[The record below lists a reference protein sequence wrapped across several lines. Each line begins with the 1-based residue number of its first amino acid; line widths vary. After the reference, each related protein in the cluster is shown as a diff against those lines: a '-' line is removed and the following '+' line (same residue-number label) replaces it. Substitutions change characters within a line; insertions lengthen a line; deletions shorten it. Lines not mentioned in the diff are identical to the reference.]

1 MCVQRRRRH
10 CHFDRKCA
18 SPTDCLPSDNAV
30 AMLEPLRSAH
40 EVLSSEARL
49 RSSYAA
55 PSDNGL
61 KEVTTRGL
69 YARETNRTQPI
80 TQEEKTT
87 CSGGIAQRLEALRK
101 SGEDWQ
107 KRVDKSKQDIT
118 TSDIGASS
126 PVSVLRKDAKIIEVQ
141 KSPSIGDRKSW
152 LESSSESWRQRVQE
166 SDASQFTVAGKMGIS
181 ESAAQLSDRKKKT
194 PKQEKFSAAASSKA
208 EVLRRI
214 HQQGTPVLPAIFKS
228 KSMPNAA
235 EELSRLKAEE
245 EERPRILIP
254 KADNE
259 TFTSF
264 FESVLPSSKDDKLD
278 ISEAAFDAI
287 VSDNVKLGQRKQIS
301 VRRKRQTK
309 GNPLKKLASRTDIQT
324 EYVEVRT
331 DVAEKELKRMNIE
344 KLAKSSDLALSALA
358 GLASTEDFRRVQ
370 LKKSDDTNSLLPNRD
385 LILIQVKGRRHV
397 QTRLVEPSVSSLNH
411 GDVFVL
417 VTPSTVYCWIGRH
430 SNVIERAKATDVAQS
445 IQSKKDLLFKG
456 TSEVKIID
464 DEKEDNS
471 KEAQAFFKLLG
482 GTADDCNPAGDPG
495 EDLWF
500 EAAVVDT
507 NMVYTVEGDALVPYD
522 KYWGMQ
528 PRVEMLQPD
537 KAYVF
542 NFGSEVYVWLG
553 KLVPSE
559 MRDLSVRL
567 AEEQC
572 KAGFNYSD
580 CDINPLFP
588 RAGPEEQKSMAS
600 DVRPNW
606 TLFAKVNQHM
616 EPVLFKE
623 KFLDWPDDAKLI
635 RVKNKA
641 QEDSKAESL
650 DSELKPCDAKE
661 LLERRPNEPDLELS
675 GSHLGRGLEYYDS
688 LERRQYYINTLAIK
702 VWHIT
707 EYEHRT
713 LPESSYGQFYSGDT
727 YVVRWQYAV
736 SQTGRHLSGQRSRH
750 VAAGRERCAYFF
762 WHGRDSTVTE
772 KGACALLTVELDE
785 ERGPHVRVLQG
796 REPPC
801 FLNLFKGKMVVYN
814 GKRQEEAVDSGDWHM
829 FVVRGECPLEAALV
843 ETPVGVQN
851 LRSRGSFLVLSRS
864 TGRMYLWHGTKC
876 SPHSLEVAQAA
887 AKAIVEETP
896 TEMAI
901 AKDVE
906 LKLTEVREGAE
917 ERGFW
922 DAFGGDKKKK
932 QHLFV
937 SLLDSTLDFDFTP
950 RLFHMTLVS
959 GTFEA
964 NEVFC
969 PFQKTDVP
977 CAYPFLQSDLYNAP
991 QPAVF
996 FLDNRHEM
1004 YIWQGWWPANDSET
1018 GLPRIPNS
1026 SEKVRWN
1033 TTRRLAMETALH
1045 YSQETNPSDPP
1056 KVYLVFA
1063 GLEPVEFTCLFPEWQ
1078 DRDDIATINIRE
1090 DRTHGDRLSV
1100 QETLAQLTKTHY
1112 TLEELKSVPLPE
1124 GVDPQRLESYLTD
1137 EDFEAVFECT
1147 KAKFYGLPNWMQNKH
1162 KKQAGL
1168 F

>member
-1 MCVQRRRRH
+1 
-10 CHFDRKCA
+10 
-18 SPTDCLPSDNAV
+18 
-30 AMLEPLRSAH
+30 MLEPLRSTH

-55 PSDNGL
+55 ASDNGL
-61 KEVTTRGL
+61 KDVTTRGL
-69 YARETNRTQPI
+69 YARESNRTQPI
-80 TQEEKTT
+80 TQDEKTT
-87 CSGGIAQRLEALRK
+87 CGGGIAQRLEALRK

-107 KRVDKSKQDIT
+107 KRVEKSKHDVT

-126 PVSVLRKDAKIIEVQ
+126 PVAALRKDAKIIEVQ

-152 LESSSESWRQRVQE
+152 LESSSESWRQRIQE

-181 ESAAQLSDRKKKT
+181 ESSTQLTDRKKRT
-194 PKQEKFSAAASSKA
+194 PKPEKFSASPSSKA

-259 TFTSF
+259 TFSSF

-278 ISEAAFDAI
+278 ISEEAFDAI

-344 KLAKSSDLALSALA
+344 KLAKTSDLALSALA

-370 LKKSDDTNSLLPNRD
+370 LKKSDDTSSLLPNRD
-385 LILIQVKGRRHV
+385 LMLIQVKATSLKGQRQLMWLKAYNPRRTLH
-397 QTRLVEPSVSSLNH
+397 
-411 GDVFVL
+411 
-417 VTPSTVYCWIGRH
+417 
-430 SNVIERAKATDVAQS
+430 
-445 IQSKKDLLFKG
+445 FKG

-464 DEKEDNS
+464 EEKEDNS

-507 NMVYTVEGDALVPYD
+507 NMVYTVEGDALVPCD

-572 KAGFNYSD
+572 KAGFDYSD
-580 CDINPLFP
+580 CDINPLSP
-588 RAGPEEQKSMAS
+588 RAGAEEQKSMAS
-600 DVRPNW
+600 D
-606 TLFAKVNQHM
+606 
-616 EPVLFKE
+616 E

-641 QEDSKAESL
+641 QEDSKADSL

-688 LERRQYYINTLAIK
+688 LERRQYYINTMAIK
-702 VWHIT
+702 VWHIM
-707 EYEHRT
+707 EYEHKT
-713 LPESSYGQFYSGDT
+713 LPESSYGQFHSGDT
-727 YVVRWQYAV
+727 YVVRWQYTV

-772 KGACALLTVELDE
+772 QGASALLTVELDE

-814 GKRQEEAVDSGDWHM
+814 GKRQEEATHSGDWRM

-864 TGRMYLWHGTKC
+864 TGRTYLWHGAKC
-876 SPHSLEVAQAA
+876 SPHFVEVAQAA

-896 TEMAI
+896 TEMSVSE
-901 AKDVE
+901 DVE
-906 LKLTEVREGAE
+906 LKLTEVKEGAE

-996 FLDNRHEM
+996 FLDNLRKRCGGTQHVA
-1004 YIWQGWWPANDSET
+1004 WPW
-1018 GLPRIPNS
+1018 
-1026 SEKVRWN
+1026 K
-1033 TTRRLAMETALH
+1033 RLCITLKKQILAI
-1045 YSQETNPSDPP
+1045 PP

-1090 DRTHGDRLSV
+1090 DRTHG
-1100 QETLAQLTKTHY
+1100 
-1112 TLEELKSVPLPE
+1112 
-1124 GVDPQRLESYLTD
+1124 VDPKRLESYLTD
-1137 EDFEAVFECT
+1137 DDFEAVFECT